1 MNNNRSIKLSPLFA
15 KSIAFKE
22 CGINKTT
29 QLKYLWRIKQ
39 EGLDKKR
46 DNISYFLQGIASL
59 NENLTSSNTK

>member
-1 MNNNRSIKLSPLFA
+1 MNNYRSIKLSPLLA
-15 KSIAFKE
+15 KSIAFKK

-46 DNISYFLQGIASL
+46 NNTNSFWQGVASL
-59 NENLTSSNTK
+59 NVNLN

>member
-1 MNNNRSIKLSPLFA
+1 MNNNQSIKLSPLLA

-22 CGINKTT
+22 CRINKTT

-46 DNISYFLQGIASL
+46 NNTSSFLQGVASL
-59 NENLTSSNTK
+59 NENLT